1 MTAIRQRL
9 EGLAAIP
16 EHMMTDAQL
25 DRIIMRG
32 MTPAQRA
39 KYRTAT
45 PEVKTAFLEQIVAGG
60 ARQ

>member
-1 MTAIRQRL
+1 MTIRQRL
-9 EGLAAIP
+9 EGLDATP

-25 DRIIMRG
+25 DRIVMRG

-45 PEVKTAFLEQIVAGG
+45 PEEKTAFLEQIVAGG
-60 ARQ
+60 PSQ